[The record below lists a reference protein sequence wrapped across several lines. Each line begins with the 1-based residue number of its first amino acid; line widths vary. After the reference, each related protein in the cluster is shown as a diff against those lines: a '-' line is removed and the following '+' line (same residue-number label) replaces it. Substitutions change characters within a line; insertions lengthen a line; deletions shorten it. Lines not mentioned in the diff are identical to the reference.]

1 MARVPAS
8 KQKRK
13 QLQQLCEGRGAAE
26 GDRGELVKLA
36 ARLIVEEALDEEV
49 EDVIGRGY
57 YAHGDGA
64 GGHRNGNRRGKLDSA
79 EGRIE
84 YAVPQVRGTL
94 KPFQSAIREALG
106 SRTEELERLAI
117 DMYARGLSVR
127 DIEAAFTDTSGN
139 SLLSK
144 SAVSQITERLWADYQ
159 AFAGR
164 DLSEYRVLYLFI
176 DGIAERLHLGQPRE
190 AVLAAWGIIDRGEK
204 MLLGLAPG
212 TKEDTASARELLRDL
227 KARGMNDPLLVIS
240 DGAPRLIRAIEEV
253 FPKGL
258 RQRCLAH

>member
-1 MARVPAS
+1 MARVLAS
-8 KQKRK
+8 KQTRK
-13 QLQQLCEGRGAAE
+13 QLEQSFDGRGSAE
-26 GDRGELVKLA
+26 AERGELVKLA
-36 ARLIVEEALDEEV
+36 ARLIVEEALEEEG

-57 YAHGDGA
+57 YVHGDGA
-64 GGHRNGNRRGKLDSA
+64 RGYRNGYRRGKLDSA

-117 DMYARGLSVR
+117 EMYARGLSVR
-127 DIEAAFTDTSGN
+127 DIEAAFTNASGT

-164 DLSEYRVLYLFI
+164 DLAESFGVL
-176 DGIAERLHLGQPRE
+176 
-190 AVLAAWGIIDRGEK
+190 
-204 MLLGLAPG
+204 
-212 TKEDTASARELLRDL
+212 
-227 KARGMNDPLLVIS
+227 
-240 DGAPRLIRAIEEV
+240 
-253 FPKGL
+253 
-258 RQRCLAH
+258 